1 MCCFDLRKNRNL
13 EIPVVLDRVIGG
25 SLHLDE
31 ASRAGQHLLS
41 IVDAKARPNRDHK
54 MVSLWQ

>member
-1 MCCFDLRKNRNL
+1 M
-13 EIPVVLDRVIGG
+13 VLDRVIGG

-41 IVDAKARPNRDHK
+41 IVDAKAGLNRDHK